1 LLGIAPRAVLLS
13 GLILGLTAGS
23 VFAGK
28 GGKAGASSIELAIVN
43 AAVATAEVAGP
54 SYGDTVTFNVATT
67 STDRPYVLLNCYQ
80 DGAWVYAAQAGF
92 WPTYPWGQTFVLA
105 ANSWTG
111 GSASCTAR
119 LGVLNADGTRFRELA
134 TTSFDVAG

>member
-1 LLGIAPRAVLLS
+1 LLSIAPRAILLS

-28 GGKAGASSIELAIVN
+28 GAKTASSIELAMVN

-54 SYGDTVTFNVATT
+54 NYGDTVTFNVATT
-67 STDRPYVLLNCYQ
+67 ATDRPYVLLNCYQ

-92 WPTYPWGQTFVLA
+92 WASYPWGQNFVLSA
-105 ANSWTG
+105 SSWTG

-119 LGVLNADGTRFRELA
+119 LGVLSADGARFRELA